1 MALVIKDRV
10 KESSTTTGTGT
21 FTLAGADEGFQG
33 FSVIGDGNTTY
44 YAATDGTY
52 WEVGIGTYTASG
64 TTLARTTII
73 SSSNSN
79 NAVDWAAGSKQ
90 IFCTQPAAKAVFS
103 DAAGDV
109 SIDGQLDVS
118 DWVDFAA
125 QSSNPAHSEGRLWY
139 DNIHKTLNYYS
150 DDSGVVHELG
160 IEEHARV
167 YNETGST
174 IAKGVPCHF
183 SGSKSDSGTYV
194 PTVAPANATDSA
206 KYKSE
211 GMTAATIANNSYGY
225 LITAGLL
232 EGLDTSH
239 LSIGQFFT
247 GITDGATQTAAPV
260 YPNYPMCLGFVVR
273 SNASDGVVFL
283 AQQNHSIK
291 SFRVQMDQHIGGDL
305 TIDGNLNVTGST
317 TTTSTDDVTAGAPFY
332 RANEGDAIGEA
343 GTTFTG
349 SGLDDAFFSGHFTGT
364 ASVTYYV
371 KIDGVGTGTGGVDT
385 FSVSNDNFT
394 STLSTTN
401 DMTGSAQLI
410 HSGDNIYVDFSATTG
425 HTLNDVWAGTAGPI
439 NVDTGFFSNRNTGA
453 SGVGYTHMGIFYDT
467 SESKWRLVDEY
478 DPVPSGTINTSHA
491 SFVTGSIIADL
502 VGAVTG
508 NASTA
513 TTLASARA
521 IALDGDVTGTVD
533 FNGAADVSITSTV
546 ANDSHTHD
554 TQYVKL
560 GGSTMTG
567 TLAVPT
573 VTIGD
578 WTITEDASGKLS
590 FAHSGTVRLT
600 LDDTGT
606 LAAANDIF
614 TDETL

>member
-1 MALVIKDRV
+1 MALVVKDRV

-21 FTLAGADEGFQG
+21 FTLSGAEDGFQS
-33 FSVIGDGNTTY
+33 FAVIGDGNTTY
-44 YAATDGTY
+44 YSATDGTD
-52 WEVGIGTYTASG
+52 WEVGIGTYTLSG
-64 TTLARTTII
+64 TTLARTTIL
-73 SSSNSN
+73 SSSNSGS
-79 NAVDWAAGSKQ
+79 AVNWGSGTKL
-90 IFCTQPAAKAVFS
+90 IFVTQPSSKAVFT
-103 DAAGDV
+103 DASGDV
-109 SIDGQLDVS
+109 SIDGQLDLS
-118 DWVDFAA
+118 DWLDLAA
-125 QSSNPAHSEGRLWY
+125 QSSHPTHNEGRLWY
-139 DNIHKTLNYYS
+139 DNVHKTLNYYS
-150 DDSGVVHELG
+150 DDTAVVHELG

-183 SGSKSDSGTYV
+183 AGSKSDSGTHV
-194 PTVAPANATDSA
+194 PTIAPANATDST

-211 GMTAATIANNSYGY
+211 GMTAAPIANNSYGY
-225 LITAGLL
+225 LITAGRL

-239 LSIGQFFT
+239 LSVGQFFT
-247 GITDGATQTAAPV
+247 GITDGSTQTAAPV

-273 SNASDGVVFL
+273 SDASDGVVFL

-343 GTTFTG
+343 GTTFSG

-371 KIDGVGTGTGGVDT
+371 KIDGVGTGAGGVDT
-385 FSVSNDNFT
+385 FSVSNDNFAT
-394 STLSTTN
+394 TLSTAN
-401 DMTGSAQLI
+401 AMTGNAQLI
-410 HSGDNIYVDFSATTG
+410 HSGDNIYVDFSSTTG
-425 HTLNDVWAGTAGPI
+425 HTLNDVWTGTAGPI

-453 SGVGYTHMGIFYDT
+453 SGVGYTHMGLFYDA

-478 DPVPSGTINTSHA
+478 DPVPSGTIDVSH
-491 SFVTGSIIADL
+491 SSYVTGTVISNL
-502 VGAVTG
+502 QGAVTG
-508 NASTA
+508 NVTGNLTGNVTGNLTGNSNGTHTGAVT
-513 TTLASARA
+513 
-521 IALDGDVTGTVD
+521 GDVTGDTSGTHT
-533 FNGAADVSITSTV
+533 GAVTGDVTGNLSGNVTSTGSNSFGTV
-546 ANDSHTHD
+546 A
-554 TQYVKL
+554 L
-560 GGSTMTG
+560 
-567 TLAVPT
+567 
-573 VTIGD
+573 GD
-578 WTITEDASGKLS
+578 WTITEDGNGKLAFS
-590 FAHSGTVRLT
+590 HSGTVKLT